1 MRGHMENKNIDC
13 TNFAQRV
20 KEKEDIDDDTKIKLL
35 QLIKDFEVQ
44 YKSFN
49 WNTL

>member
-1 MRGHMENKNIDC
+1 MEYKNIDC

-20 KEKEDIDDDTKIKLL
+20 KEKEDIDDDTKIKLV

>member
-1 MRGHMENKNIDC
+1 MKQDNIDC
-13 TNFAQRV
+13 TNFANKVIER
-20 KEKEDIDDDTKIKLL
+20 EDIDDDTKIKLL

-49 WNTL
+49 WNLV